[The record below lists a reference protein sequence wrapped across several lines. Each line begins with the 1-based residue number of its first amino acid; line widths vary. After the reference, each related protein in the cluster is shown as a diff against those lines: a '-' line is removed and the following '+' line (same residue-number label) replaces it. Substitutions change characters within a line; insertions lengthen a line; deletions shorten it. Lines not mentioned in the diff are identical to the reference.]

1 MLLPLLLLACD
12 DRGASPPPPVPSE
25 PVSIDGLGGGTSTMG
40 IPIPPSLPKLPPKTD
55 VCADWADSVVV
66 PAKFSIV
73 ECNAGRL
80 AMSGRADLLESC
92 AEVQVGLRRAG
103 WADHS
108 AGTFRYALSRGGK
121 AAELVCVETPAGI
134 IVTVTAQ

>member
-1 MLLPLLLLACD
+1 MLVLLLLACD

-25 PVSIDGLGGGTSTMG
+25 PVSIDGLGGGSSTMG
-40 IPIPPSLPKLPPKTD
+40 IPIPPPLPAMPLKTD
-55 VCADWADSVVV
+55 VCADWADGVVV

-103 WADHS
+103 WADTS
-108 AGTFRYALSRGGK
+108 AGTFRYALSRSDRS
-121 AAELVCVETPAGI
+121 AELVCVETPAGI
-134 IVTVTAQ
+134 IVTITAQ

>member
-1 MLLPLLLLACD
+1 MLLLLLLACD
-12 DRGASPPPPVPSE
+12 DRGASPPPPVPAA

-40 IPIPPSLPKLPPKTD
+40 IPIPPSLPRLPPKTD

-73 ECNAGRL
+73 ECNAGRI

-103 WADHS
+103 WADTS
-108 AGTFRYALSRGGK
+108 AGPFRYTLSRAGK
-121 AAELVCVETPAGI
+121 PAELVCAETPAGI
-134 IVTVTAQ
+134 VVTVTGG